1 MKWLPKRPLP
11 LRGEGW
17 ERGPRKCRK
26 RPNPQP
32 NQARPLLQTPS
43 RPNSPSPRPPP
54 LKGRER
60 SRFSPPPPCAPAPPT
75 YLDAARPIRATI
87 FGQAFG
93 LTGAARV
100 IDLCFA
106 IVTTPRERLTL
117 EQRIPHID
125 GAEPGR
131 VAMVHFLSEADHGGT
146 AFFRHRSTGFE
157 TIGPDRTA
165 AYYATLDREVRRD
178 GPPPADY
185 IRGSTAQFECLCEVV
200 AKPNRAVFYR
210 SALLHSGVIP
220 PDLPLSPDPRVG
232 RLTITGFFAAR

>member
-1 MKWLPKRPLP
+1 MAASAGPAPTIVGRRIGNEHEPIVIVDDFAP
-11 LRGEGW
+11 DPAALRDFAA
-17 ERGPRKCRK
+17 ERTFGVPVTAYPGIR
-26 RPNPQP
+26 
-32 NQARPLLQTPS
+32 
-43 RPNSPSPRPPP
+43 
-54 LKGRER
+54 
-60 SRFSPPPPCAPAPPT
+60 APAPPT
-75 YLDAARPIRATI
+75 YLDAARPILATI